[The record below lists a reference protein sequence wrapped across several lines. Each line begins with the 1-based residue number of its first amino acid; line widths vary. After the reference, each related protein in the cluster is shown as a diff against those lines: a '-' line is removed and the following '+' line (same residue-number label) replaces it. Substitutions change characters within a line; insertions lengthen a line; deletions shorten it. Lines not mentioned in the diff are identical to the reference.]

1 MNVRARRRRA
11 PGVALATAV
20 CVVAGLVA
28 AGCAALAPWV
38 APSPT
43 AVELMPGPASIGL
56 TSEPA
61 SPFSPVDILMTSPV
75 DAGVRFA
82 HAFEAGRPLR
92 GSFAT
97 SQGTYTLSALGGAC
111 RLPLVMGSDDAA
123 EVVLTL
129 GPGTGCTLT
138 VARRGRM
145 GDPGMDAPDDA
156 VLITNRDAGAAT
168 PRIEPET
175 PPTAP

>member
-97 SQGTYTLSALGGAC
+97 SPGTHTPSPPRRAWRPPPLLGG
-111 RLPLVMGSDDAA
+111 G
-123 EVVLTL
+123 
-129 GPGTGCTLT
+129 
-138 VARRGRM
+138 
-145 GDPGMDAPDDA
+145 
-156 VLITNRDAGAAT
+156 GAAG
-168 PRIEPET
+168 
-175 PPTAP
+175 